1 MGSNGDE
8 KKRGLGSS
16 LISWFKGKRD
26 EPLESPI
33 MPTTSP
39 EGVQPTIPCL
49 ESLSKVSEPKSFPLE
64 RRITRIGR
72 AMGND
77 LVINGTFV
85 GWETVSRYHADVRLE
100 KDRWVLVDSG
110 SLNGVFVNGRRTGR
124 NFLRDGYRV
133 SLGSAEFLFRT
144 GENSGP
150 DEAPQTQGG
159 GEA

>member
-1 MGSNGDE
+1 MGSNREEKKKGGESFWRRLFKSKGDE
-8 KKRGLGSS
+8 Y
-16 LISWFKGKRD
+16 
-26 EPLESPI
+26 PESQIP
-33 MPTTSP
+33 PTTS
-39 EGVQPTIPCL
+39 EIIQPAVPYL
-49 ESLSKVSEPKSFPLE
+49 ESLHKVDEPKRLLLE
-64 RRITRIGR
+64 RRTTRIGR
-72 AMGND
+72 ALDND
-77 LVINGTFV
+77 LVINETFV

-110 SLNGVFVNGRRTGR
+110 SQNGVFVNGRRTGR
-124 NFLRDGYRV
+124 NILCDGYRV